1 MLAQVR
7 LVCPIPPAKRRHL
20 LDQMAKQYA
29 CLKDGCVEIFE
40 SWGVA
45 RRHMQQCGVDCK
57 KKMQES
63 ALKAQDLNP
72 LEAKDDGFGGKL
84 KTDYP
89 PTEDELV
96 DFVRN
101 YYARVPARC
110 KKHVLDEL
118 RKVYGHFEFGMFG
131 FGTFVEWSR
140 RHGLCTRDP
149 VDFRARPY

>member
-1 MLAQVR
+1 MHR
-7 LVCPIPPAKRRHL
+7 
-20 LDQMAKQYA
+20 
-29 CLKDGCVEIFE
+29 LKDGCVEIFE

-45 RRHMQQCGVDCK
+45 RFGTFLQCGVDCK

-140 RHGLCTRDP
+140 PCGFPRSSLLRWRQINHSESTWP
-149 VDFRARPY
+149 F

>member
-1 MLAQVR
+1 M
-7 LVCPIPPAKRRHL
+7 
-20 LDQMAKQYA
+20 DF
-29 CLKDGCVEIFE
+29 VE
-40 SWGVA
+40 S
-45 RRHMQQCGVDCK
+45 
-57 KKMQES
+57 
-63 ALKAQDLNP
+63 
-72 LEAKDDGFGGKL
+72 L

-149 VDFRARPY
+149 VDFRARGTLLRWRPITTVSQLGLFDCFTSSKEAAA